1 MNRLI
6 YADNAATTKMSQA
19 AYEAMMRF
27 QLIDF
32 ANASQPYSF
41 ARNAKNA
48 LKEARET
55 IARCINASPNEIFFT
70 SCGTESDN
78 WVIKG
83 CKCCKIYT
91 SLIEHHAILNAC
103 IEVALDG
110 TEVNYMPV
118 NHTGIVE
125 PQVLDGVLTENS
137 LVSIMMANNEIG
149 TILPIKQLAKIAH
162 SHHSLFHTDA
172 VQAVGHIPV
181 NVRELDVDFLS
192 ASAHKFN
199 GPKGIGFLYIKDGI
213 KINPLI
219 SGGTQENSL
228 RAGTENVASIVAMA
242 IALEENTSRLEENM
256 KYIQG
261 LEDALIHQLLSLNIK
276 FHKNGAEVK
285 IPGNISLSF
294 NGYSG
299 ESLLHRLD
307 LLGICVSTGAACDS
321 KNIRISHVLK
331 AIGVD
336 EPLATDSIRISLGK
350 ENTQEDVNR
359 IVEALARIV
368 K

>member
-1 MNRLI
+1 MKRLI

-19 AYEAMMRF
+19 ACEAMMQF
-27 QLIDF
+27 QLTDF
-32 ANASQPYSF
+32 ANVSQPYSF
-41 ARNAKNA
+41 ARSAKKA

-83 CKCCKIYT
+83 CKCSRIYT

-103 IEVALDG
+103 IDVASAGKEVF
-110 TEVNYMPV
+110 YIPV
-118 NHTGIVE
+118 NNTGMIDFQTLNNLLSE
-125 PQVLDGVLTENS
+125 KS

-149 TILPIKQLAKIAH
+149 TIQPIKQLARIVH
-162 SHHSLFHTDA
+162 DHNSLFHTDA

-181 NVRELDVDFLS
+181 DVRDLDVDFLS

-199 GPKGIGFLYIKDGI
+199 GPKGIGFLYIKEGL

-219 SGGTQENSL
+219 SGGAQENSL

-242 IALEENTSRLEENM
+242 IALEENTSQLEDNM
-256 KYIQG
+256 TYIQG
-261 LEDALIHQLLSLNIK
+261 LENALIQKLLSLNVV

-285 IPGNISLSF
+285 IPGNVSLSF
-294 NGYSG
+294 NGFSG

-307 LLGICVSTGAACDS
+307 LCGICVSTGSACDS
-321 KNIRISHVLK
+321 RNTQISHVLK
-331 AIGVD
+331 AIDLD
-336 EPLATDSIRISLGK
+336 ESFAKGTIRISLDK
-350 ENTQEDVNR
+350 NNTYEDVNR
-359 IVEALARIV
+359 IAEVLAHIV